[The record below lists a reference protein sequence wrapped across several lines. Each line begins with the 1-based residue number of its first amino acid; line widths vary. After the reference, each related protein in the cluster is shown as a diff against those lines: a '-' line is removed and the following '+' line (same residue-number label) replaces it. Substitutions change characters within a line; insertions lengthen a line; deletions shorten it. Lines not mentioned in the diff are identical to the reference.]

1 MSSWLARGV
10 VIWRQRLK
18 KLFLPYVVATV
29 LYVLLMHRFLDA
41 TTLLTYLLH
50 FNASGPLYYVAVYVQ
65 MVLITPVLIGIIRW
79 CGKGRKWFRYIL
91 AWNFVLVVCYL
102 TVHFSNVF
110 DIAIGG
116 GNLFGGPWLL
126 FWFAGMCIR
135 AWDIHIKKIKMKYVV
150 IFLLTMLVVIWQ
162 WVFVV
167 RGYNLSLRP
176 IFHGT
181 KVGMTW
187 ANTFETVLLFF
198 WFKGAV
204 ELAESFW
211 GAATHKSLR
220 LLGFIGRHSLYV
232 FLYHMFFLA
241 IYKKLLHPYLGGR
254 MSLLFIIFAPIVL
267 EYCFMAFQ
275 KFGNKL
281 MRGIQVD
288 DAVL

>member
-1 MSSWLARGV
+1 MTSWLARGV
-10 VIWRQRLK
+10 VVWRQRLK

-29 LYVLLMHRFLDA
+29 LYVLLVHRFLDA

-50 FNASGPLYYVAVYVQ
+50 FNASGPLYYVAVYMQ
-65 MVLITPVLIGIIRW
+65 MVLVTPVLIGIIRW

-135 AWDIHIKKIKMKYVV
+135 AWDIHIHNLKWKYIVFFSLTLLV
-150 IFLLTMLVVIWQ
+150 IIWQ

-167 RGYNLSLRP
+167 RGYNLLLLP

-198 WFKGAV
+198 WFKEAV
-204 ELAESFW
+204 ELAESIW
-211 GAATHKSLR
+211 GVATHKSLW
-220 LLGFIGRHSLYV
+220 LLGFVGRHSLYV
-232 FLYHMFFLA
+232 FLYHMLFFA
-241 IYKKLLHPYLGGR
+241 IYQKYLHTYLGVR
-254 MSLLFIIFAPIVL
+254 MLLLFIVIAPICL
-267 EYCFMAFQ
+267 EYCFQSVQRFLA
-275 KFGNKL
+275 KL
-281 MRGIQVD
+281 MSGIQVD
-288 DAVL
+288 DVVL